1 MHSASSDADAGI
13 VRIPLFP
20 LKTVLFPRGRLS
32 LRIFEQRYL
41 AMAKSCLSAG
51 TPFGVCLI
59 TQGEEVAAPGAAAAP
74 EFAAIGTLARIRT
87 WDMPQLGILQVAAVG
102 DARFAVQAHELMADG
117 LVVANV
123 APIAA
128 EPAVALSAER
138 RPLAELLRLFA
149 ERVGPQLFAGEPA
162 FDDASW
168 VGGRLT
174 EILPLPL
181 PMKQALLA
189 MNDAD
194 ARLAALQQFINERG
208 LS

>member
-138 RPLAELLRLFA
+138 RPLAELLRLFS